1 MKESKWTPAEK
12 QRIELFTLRKRVEN
26 QRKIITKLQQ
36 INNLSNCINQLIE
49 CINKIGIK
57 IENNNDFKPLIDLLE
72 NLMKEL
78 ESLIEEYED
87 GDDRK

>member
-26 QRKIITKLQQ
+26 QRKNISKLQLR
-36 INNLSNCINQLIE
+36 I
-49 CINKIGIK
+49 
-57 IENNNDFKPLIDLLE
+57 
-72 NLMKEL
+72 KEL
-78 ESLIEEYED
+78 EARIAQIED